1 MMAMI
6 EYQYAT
12 MILGRELILLTV
24 KREIVAKTPYRAAIM
39 LSLIKVVTFSMPLP
53 TLVRNGS
60 LSLPFC
66 EFVCASSCCGD
77 RTTVL
82 SFVILS
88 EVAGDSA
95 VIGGIDVGS

>member
-1 MMAMI
+1 
-6 EYQYAT
+6 

-39 LSLIKVVTFSMPLP
+39 LSLIKVVNFSMPLP
-53 TLVRNGS
+53 RLFRLSKVGNGS
-60 LSLPFC
+60 SSLPFC

-77 RTTVL
+77 RITVL

-88 EVAGDSA
+88 EVAGGSA